1 MTPDTPRPDITVHV
15 CGGKQAKICRST
27 GKEHDMSVVV
37 RFKDGESVACKDCGV
52 TAMEIDMLE
61 LP

>member
-1 MTPDTPRPDITVHV
+1 MTGYTFRRD
-15 CGGKQAKICRST
+15 GGSAACAK
-27 GKEHDMSVVV
+27 
-37 RFKDGESVACKDCGV
+37 CGV